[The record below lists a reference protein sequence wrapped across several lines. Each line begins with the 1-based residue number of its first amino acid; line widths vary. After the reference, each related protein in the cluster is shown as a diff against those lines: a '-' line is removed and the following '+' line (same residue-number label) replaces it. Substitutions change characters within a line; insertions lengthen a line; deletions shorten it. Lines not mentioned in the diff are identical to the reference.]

1 MTKQTFLQGAIILI
15 VAGMI
20 TRFMGFI
27 NRIVVARLMGEEGIG
42 LYMMALPTLF
52 LVMTLT
58 QLGLPVAISKRV
70 AEADA
75 ANDQAKVKKI
85 VVISLMITFISSI
98 VFTIVMAVGAPYI
111 ASTLLTDSRAM
122 LPILAI
128 SPIIPITAIAAVLR
142 GYFQGKQNM
151 KPQSYAQVIEQL
163 VRIACVAFFVNLLL
177 PYGIEYAAAGAMI
190 SVIIGEFIS
199 LMYMIYTFK
208 RKKTLRLRH
217 RFFSY
222 LKSSRNVVR
231 ELLSIALP
239 SMGSRMIGSIS
250 NFLEPILVVQSLAI
264 AGVAS
269 AVATKQ
275 YGELTGYVMPLL
287 FLPTFITH
295 SLAVALVPSIAEAE
309 AKKNIALIH
318 YRIHQSIRI
327 SFASGGISTVVL
339 SIFAVQLLT
348 YMYGTGDAS
357 HYLVLMA
364 PFFLLHYIQSPLQAA
379 LQALDLA
386 NPAMWNSLFG
396 VALKSVVLVILAS
409 NPNFGIMGAAIGLC
423 TGVVLVTL
431 LHLAVLRKVIG
442 YSIPFLDICKMIV
455 LLAFTW
461 LFGSFL
467 KRIYETME
475 PHVILFLSVLVI
487 LGAIYIILLFAL
499 KFITKDELRQIP
511 FFNKKK

>member
-1 MTKQTFLQGAIILI
+1 
-15 VAGMI
+15 
-20 TRFMGFI
+20 
-27 NRIVVARLMGEEGIG
+27 
-42 LYMMALPTLF
+42 
-52 LVMTLT
+52 
-58 QLGLPVAISKRV
+58 
-70 AEADA
+70 
-75 ANDQAKVKKI
+75 
-85 VVISLMITFISSI
+85 
-98 VFTIVMAVGAPYI
+98 
-111 ASTLLTDSRAM
+111 
-122 LPILAI
+122 
-128 SPIIPITAIAAVLR
+128 
-142 GYFQGKQNM
+142 
-151 KPQSYAQVIEQL
+151 
-163 VRIACVAFFVNLLL
+163 
-177 PYGIEYAAAGAMI
+177 
-190 SVIIGEFIS
+190 
-199 LMYMIYTFK
+199 
-208 RKKTLRLRH
+208 
-217 RFFSY
+217 
-222 LKSSRNVVR
+222 
-231 ELLSIALP
+231 
-239 SMGSRMIGSIS
+239 
-250 NFLEPILVVQSLAI
+250 
-264 AGVAS
+264 
-269 AVATKQ
+269 
-275 YGELTGYVMPLL
+275 MPLL

-386 NPAMWNSLFG
+386 KPAMWNSLFG